1 MDMRAPE
8 VEVAGESYVI
18 DEQELMLQSFGIDNP
33 NMDPISEDFS
43 RDHFH
48 AAKETLK
55 YTDAIDRKLNVEIL
69 DTNRVF
75 VSRDVLA
82 MYKTLVYRAGYT
94 SNQLQVSLSI
104 YKQLSFCF
112 ALGLLVT
119 LAVVA
124 LSTPK
129 PF

>member
-1 MDMRAPE
+1 MSVPD
-8 VEVAGESYVI
+8 VEVAGESYEI
-18 DEQELMLQSFGIDNP
+18 DEQEIMLQSFGIDNP
-33 NMDPISEDFS
+33 NIDPNSTDFS
-43 RDHFH
+43 CDHFR

-69 DTNRVF
+69 DTDKVF

-94 SNQLQVSLSI
+94 RNQLQVSLSI

-112 ALGLLVT
+112 AVGLLIT
-119 LAVVA
+119 LATIA

-129 PF
+129 PY